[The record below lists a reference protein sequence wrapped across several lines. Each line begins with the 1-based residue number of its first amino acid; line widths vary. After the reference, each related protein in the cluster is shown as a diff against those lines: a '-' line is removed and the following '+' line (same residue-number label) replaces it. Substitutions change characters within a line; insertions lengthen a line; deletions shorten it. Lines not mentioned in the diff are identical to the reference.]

1 MARNPGEHAS
11 CPRPRGMWRGGGRR
25 LTLQRDLCSMSGG
38 EDLTRP
44 VSPAIGEDEDV
55 AGALGRRHAGR
66 VRSPSVASSEGPAR
80 EGSRSAT
87 PRDGVQRLRA
97 RALGRSVSPAT
108 TSSAA
113 RWRAFMTR
121 RLPDIM
127 STEGM
132 SSNDSMLRVAAE
144 WREARGR
151 RRAPVTC
158 RAGHPRPLRTRG
170 ERGRRPRIR
179 QETAL

>member
-1 MARNPGEHAS
+1 MSAGA
-11 CPRPRGMWRGGGRR
+11 
-25 LTLQRDLCSMSGG
+25 DLA
-38 EDLTRP
+38 RP
-44 VSPAIGEDEDV
+44 VSPAIGEDAV
-55 AGALGRRHAGR
+55 GAGALGRRHAGR

-144 WREARGR
+144 WREAKEADAMLLLLAELGIPDPCAREGSEDGAPESGKR
-151 RRAPVTC
+151 R
-158 RAGHPRPLRTRG
+158 L
-170 ERGRRPRIR
+170 
-179 QETAL
+179 